1 MQKTLTKL
9 PVSSIYPD
17 PDQPRKVFSEDAL
30 QELASSI
37 GANGLLQP
45 ISVRKNG
52 EGYII
57 IAGERR
63 WRATKILGLAE
74 IDAVIIDKADFR
86 ALQLIENL
94 NREDLNPVEVAKA
107 YKLYLDEGHTTQ
119 ELSDVVG
126 IQKAQ
131 ITWQLKVLDT
141 TDMVQALVAQGHI
154 GIWVGVELA
163 KLTVNGQNRA
173 LRVLNSERLSTSEAV
188 AYIRKIWMEENEVDM
203 FPEAKLSDDEIKAR
217 GKAKSAIEKACQA
230 LAELGQIEKED
241 PGILASSLA
250 SEIDVTQEKLTQLMN
265 GIRTLKKSL
274 DNKRVAML
282 KT

>member
-188 AYIRKIWMEENEVDM
+188 AYIQKIWMEENEVDM